1 MRSDADSSYSQY
13 HKRSQIQGNVTQQLG
28 AWGSVY
34 FNVTQQDYWNDEGKQ
49 RSLNA
54 GYNGRIGRVNY
65 SVAYTWTKSPE
76 WDESD
81 RLLSFSMSI
90 PLGRVWSNYHLTT
103 DQHGRTNQ
111 QLGVSGTALEDRNL
125 NYSVQEGYGS
135 NGVGNSGSVN
145 LDYQG
150 GVGSASLGYNY
161 NRDGQQANYGLRGGV
176 IAHSEGITL
185 SQPLGESMAIISAPG
200 ARGAHVI
207 NNGGVEVDWMG
218 NAVVPYLT
226 PYRETEVSLRSDSLN
241 NQVDLDTA
249 SVNVVPTRGAIVRAR
264 FDTRVGYRVLM
275 NLTQANGKAVP
286 FGATATLLDT
296 TKESSSIV
304 GEDGQLYISGMPEKG
319 ALQVNWGKDQA
330 QQCRVAFTL
339 PEQQDNTGVV
349 MANAVCR

>member
-1 MRSDADSSYSQY
+1 
-13 HKRSQIQGNVTQQLG
+13 
-28 AWGSVY
+28 
-34 FNVTQQDYWNDEGKQ
+34 
-49 RSLNA
+49 
-54 GYNGRIGRVNY
+54 RVNY

-111 QLGVSGTALEDRNL
+111 QLGVSGTALEDHNL

-161 NRDGQQANYGLRGGV
+161 NRDGQQVNYGLRGGV

-207 NNGGVEVDWMG
+207 NNG
-218 NAVVPYLT
+218 
-226 PYRETEVSLRSDSLN
+226 
-241 NQVDLDTA
+241 
-249 SVNVVPTRGAIVRAR
+249 
-264 FDTRVGYRVLM
+264 
-275 NLTQANGKAVP
+275 
-286 FGATATLLDT
+286 
-296 TKESSSIV
+296 
-304 GEDGQLYISGMPEKG
+304 
-319 ALQVNWGKDQA
+319 
-330 QQCRVAFTL
+330 
-339 PEQQDNTGVV
+339 
-349 MANAVCR
+349 

>member
-1 MRSDADSSYSQY
+1 
-13 HKRSQIQGNVTQQLG
+13 
-28 AWGSVY
+28 
-34 FNVTQQDYWNDEGKQ
+34 
-49 RSLNA
+49 
-54 GYNGRIGRVNY
+54 VNY
-65 SVAYTWTKSPE
+65 SIAYTWTKSPE

-90 PLGRVWSNYHLTT
+90 PLGRMWSNYHLTT
-103 DQHGRTNQ
+103 NQHGRTNQ
-111 QLGVSGTALEDRNL
+111 QLGVSGAALEDRNL
-125 NYSVQEGYGS
+125 NYSVQEGYAS

-150 GVGSASLGYNY
+150 GVGNASLGYNY
-161 NRDGQQANYGLRGGV
+161 NRDGQQVNYGLRGGV

-241 NQVDLDTA
+241 NRVDLDTA

-275 NLTQANGKAVP
+275 NLTQPDGKAVP
-286 FGATATLLDT
+286 FGATATLLDSK
-296 TKESSSIV
+296 KESSSIV

-319 ALQVNWGKDQA
+319 ALQVNWGKGQA

-339 PEQQDNTGVV
+339 PEQQDNAGVV

>member
-1 MRSDADSSYSQY
+1 
-13 HKRSQIQGNVTQQLG
+13 
-28 AWGSVY
+28 
-34 FNVTQQDYWNDEGKQ
+34 
-49 RSLNA
+49 
-54 GYNGRIGRVNY
+54 
-65 SVAYTWTKSPE
+65 
-76 WDESD
+76 
-81 RLLSFSMSI
+81 
-90 PLGRVWSNYHLTT
+90 
-103 DQHGRTNQ
+103 
-111 QLGVSGTALEDRNL
+111 
-125 NYSVQEGYGS
+125 
-135 NGVGNSGSVN
+135 
-145 LDYQG
+145 G

-161 NRDGQQANYGLRGGV
+161 NRDGQQVNYGLRGGV